1 MKLSFKVL
9 VALLGM
15 HTLLYAQHSP
25 SNLEYVDPTI
35 GGVGHI
41 LEPTR
46 PTAHLPNSMVR
57 VYPSKRDQLDDQL
70 GFFPLTIISHRLG
83 ELFGIMPFSGS
94 PTQQAFEQK
103 YSFDFE
109 KAAPHHYQVFLEES
123 NINIEFIPAGKG
135 GYFHFKYP
143 NGKENQVLLM
153 LRHGGQLSQ
162 EENNAISGREDFN
175 GMRAWFYGEFSKPVN
190 FVKKGGK
197 EGEKQFASVS
207 TSHSELD
214 FRYAISFISKEQA
227 KKNLKEAIPGW
238 GKAEVLAKARQSWDR
253 VLNQVQVEGGTE
265 AQKRTF
271 YTALYRS
278 YERMIDITEQ
288 GQYYSAYDH
297 KVHKADRPFYVDNWI
312 WDTYLSLE
320 PLQMILNP
328 EMESD
333 KISSYIRM
341 YQQSGW
347 MPSFAVLW
355 GEHAC
360 MTGNHAAVW
369 IADAWMKGV
378 RNYDLPAA
386 YEGLKKNAL
395 QGTLLPW
402 RYGPMCSLDT
412 FYHERGYYPA
422 LRPGEEETVPQVH
435 NFERRQAVAVT
446 LQHSYGDWA
455 LAQLGRYLNKE
466 KDVQLLLGKAQNYK
480 NVFRAEK
487 GFMWPKD
494 AQGNWIE
501 PFDPKFSG
509 GPGGR
514 AYFTENNAYIY
525 NWDVKHDLKGL
536 FELMGG
542 RTAAEAKL
550 DNLFRESLGR
560 SKYQLWAEFPDATAL
575 VGQYS
580 MGNEPTFHIPY
591 LYNYVGAPWKTQKR
605 IRMLINTW
613 YPDNL
618 FGIPGDEDGGGMSA
632 FVVFSMMGFNP
643 VTPGIPIYNIGS
655 PFFNKMSIKLHNG
668 KTFTVV
674 AHHNSAENKYIQSAT
689 LNGKSWNKPWF
700 EHEDLMN
707 GGTLELTMGK
717 MPNKAWGSAEADA
730 PPSSLEFNPLGL

>member
-1 MKLSFKVL
+1 MS
-9 VALLGM
+9 M
-15 HTLLYAQHSP
+15 HTCLFAQQTL
-25 SNLEYVDPTI
+25 SNLQYVDPTI
-35 GGVGHI
+35 GGVGHL

-83 ELFGIMPFSGS
+83 ELFGIMPYRGISTS
-94 PTQQAFEQK
+94 QTFEQK
-103 YSFDFE
+103 WSYDHE
-109 KAAPHHYQVFLEES
+109 KTAPHHYQVHLEES
-123 NINIEFIPAGKG
+123 QIGIEFIPAGKG
-135 GYFHFKYP
+135 GYFYFRYP
-143 NGKENQVLLM
+143 DRQSNKVLFS
-153 LRHGGQLSQ
+153 LRHGGHIKQ
-162 EENNAISGREDFN
+162 EGKNAISGLERFN
-175 GMRAWFYGEFSKPVN
+175 GMSAWFYGEFQQPVN
-190 FVKKGGK
+190 FSLQGGG
-197 EGEKQFASVS
+197 EGEKQLAAVS
-207 TSHSELD
+207 TQQQEVH
-214 FRYAISFISKEQA
+214 FRYAISFISLEQA
-227 KKNLKEAIPGW
+227 KKNLMEAIPVW
-238 GKAEVLAKARQSWDR
+238 GKEAVLAKARQSWDK
-253 VLNQVQVEGGTE
+253 VLNQIQVEGGTE
-265 AQKRTF
+265 SQKRTF

-288 GQYYSAYDH
+288 GRYYSAYDH
-297 KVHKADRPFYVDNWI
+297 MVHLADRPFYVDNWI

-328 EMESD
+328 DVESD
-333 KISSYIRM
+333 KIASYIRM
-341 YQQSGW
+341 YEQSGW
-347 MPSFAVLW
+347 LPSFAVLW

-378 RNYDLPAA
+378 RDYDLPKA

-412 FYHERGYYPA
+412 FYHQHGYFPA
-422 LRPGEEETVPQVH
+422 LKPGEAETVPQVH
-435 NFERRQAVAVT
+435 SFERRQAVAVT

-466 KDVQLLLGKAQNYK
+466 ADVDLLLDKAQNYQH
-480 NVFRAEK
+480 VFRAEK

-494 AQGNWIE
+494 AEGNWIE

-525 NWDVKHDLKGL
+525 NWDVKHDLSGL
-536 FELMGG
+536 FKLMGG
-542 RTAAEAKL
+542 RTAAEARL
-550 DNLFRESLGR
+550 DQLFRESLGR

-575 VGQYS
+575 VGQFS

-605 IRMLINTW
+605 IRMLIDTW
-613 YPDNL
+613 FPDNL

-655 PFFNKMSIKLHNG
+655 PFFDRVSIKLQNG
-668 KTFTVV
+668 KTFTVI
-674 AHHNSAENKYIQSAT
+674 AHQNNAENKYIQSAT
-689 LNGKSWNKPWF
+689 LNGKPWNKPWF
-700 EHEDLMN
+700 EHQDLMN
-707 GGTLELTMGK
+707 GGRLEFVMGK
-717 MPNKAWGSAEADA
+717 IPNQTWGNAEEDA
-730 PPSSLEFNPLGL
+730 PPSSLEFNPLDM